1 MKYLRITAGI
11 VLAAT
16 AYFWIQPLLS
26 VLLMPDVSA
35 KDLWLSGAVILSAYI
50 LGLILF
56 RRVWNLTATFIDIVQ
71 NRILPGYHFLWGV
84 AFAGILTSGTT
95 IAYFRY
101 APLPFKYVA
110 FEVYYP
116 WMHPNDEGIVL
127 ADIRN
132 ETGKKITH
140 YSINESSPL
149 WWDTESETLSTHFWL
164 WKDRSNEMIVV
175 IDGRLLRGSFSN
187 FMQAGSKVELVVSG
201 PIHGQL
207 EISIPS
213 QDRSPPL
220 L

>member
-1 MKYLRITAGI
+1 MKYLRIAVGI

-16 AYFWIQPLLS
+16 AYFWMQPLFS
-26 VLLMPDVSA
+26 VLLMPDVSE
-35 KDLWLSGAVILSAYI
+35 KNLWLSGAVILSGYI
-50 LGLILF
+50 LAVFLF
-56 RRVWNLTATFIDIVQ
+56 RQVRDATEKFIDIIQ
-71 NRILPGYHFLWGV
+71 NRALPGYRFLWGF
-84 AFAGILTSGTT
+84 AFAGILTSGAT
-95 IAYFRY
+95 IAYALY
-101 APLPFKYVA
+101 APSPFSYVA
-110 FEVYYP
+110 FEVYSPSMY
-116 WMHPNDEGIVL
+116 PNDAGIVL

-149 WWDTESETLSTHFWL
+149 LWDSESEILSTHFWI

-187 FMQAGSKVELVVSG
+187 IIQSGSKVELVVSG
-201 PIHGQL
+201 PIQGQL